1 MQTDYLKGM
10 PGELFLIRHGE
21 TEWSRSGQHTSRTD
35 LPLTEQGRVRAKAL
49 GQILKGMYPGGF
61 ALVLASPMRRAID
74 TCHLAGYQPEI
85 EDNLREWD
93 YGSYEGL
100 TSGDI
105 QKSAPG
111 WTIWTGPVPGG
122 ETPAQIGARADRVI
136 QRCRAATRDTAGN
149 VALFSHGHMLRVLGA
164 RWLDLAPD
172 AGRLLGLDTASISA
186 LGWEHETRVIRLWNR
201 TA

>member
-1 MQTDYLKGM
+1 M

-35 LPLTEQGRVRAKAL
+35 LPLTERGRVRAKAL
-49 GQILKGMYPGGF
+49 GEILEGMVPSGF
-61 ALVLASPMRRAID
+61 ALVLSSPMRRAID

-105 QKSAPG
+105 QKTAPG
-111 WTIWTGPVPGG
+111 WTIWTGAVPGG
-122 ETPAQIGARADRVI
+122 ESVAQVGARADRVI
-136 QRCRAATRDTAGN
+136 HRCLAASIELGGN
-149 VALFSHGHMLRVLGA
+149 VALFSHGHMLRVLAA

-186 LGWEHETRVIRLWNR
+186 LGWEHTTRVIRFWNR

>member
-1 MQTDYLKGM
+1 MH
-10 PGELFLIRHGE
+10 GEIFLIRHGE
-21 TEWSRSGQHTSRTD
+21 TEWSLSGQHTSRTD
-35 LPLTEQGRVRAKAL
+35 LALTEEGRVRAKAL
-49 GQILKGMYPGGF
+49 GELLKSMLPATTF
-61 ALVLASPMRRAID
+61 ALVLSSPMQRAIE
-74 TCHLAGYQPEI
+74 TCQLAGYQAVI

-100 TSGDI
+100 TSDDI
-105 QKSAPG
+105 QKTAPG

-136 QRCRAATRDTAGN
+136 QRCLGIAGDS
-149 VALFSHGHMLRVLGA
+149 ALFSHGHMLRVLAA
-164 RWLDLAPD
+164 RWLGLAPD
-172 AGRLLGLDTASISA
+172 CGRLLGLDTASVCV